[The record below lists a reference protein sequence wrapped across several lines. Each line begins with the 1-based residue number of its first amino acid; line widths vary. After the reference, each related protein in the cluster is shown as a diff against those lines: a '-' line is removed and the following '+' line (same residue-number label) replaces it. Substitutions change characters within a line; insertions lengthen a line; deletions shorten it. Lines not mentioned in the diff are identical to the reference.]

1 MNRIRRWNRWRFAAA
16 AVLLAAAPVAAQEY
30 RGNLFVEVKDDAGK
44 PVAGAELTLA
54 GGDFSRASTTGA
66 DGKARFVR
74 LEPGAYRLTASAKG
88 FAKVTVEQVDV
99 ATFQSAS
106 LQVRLT
112 PESQLSQ
119 TVTVTAES
127 PLLDQRRM
135 GTATVLTQDEVS
147 QIPTSRDPW
156 AVLSTVPGVTTDRVN
171 VAGNEAGQQSN
182 FVGNGDDGT
191 NTTWV
196 MDGVEFTDLGAV
208 GSSPTY
214 FDFNTFEEIG
224 FVTGG
229 ADVDQANG
237 GARLNFTTK
246 QGTNEFSGNLRLWY
260 TSKGLQSDVKT
271 ITQPEGVVVTPP
283 DPETFFPGNN
293 LPPNNQVNEVFEKNV
308 SFGGPILKDKIWYW
322 VGFGQNDI
330 DNQVANVSDK
340 TKLKNTT
347 AKIHGQVGAR
357 WNWKL
362 FYSNGNKAKDGRG
375 AAVTRPAE
383 TTWIQKG
390 PTPIYTAYA
399 SALINPNW
407 DLSLQAGHVDG
418 KFSLTPKGGLDAQIF
433 NDENNVWSGSYLL
446 YDTVRPQDQF
456 VVRGSNFFDTAG
468 WEHEVKYG
476 YRYKKTTVE
485 SLSKWSNLDN
495 FVYSASY
502 VYLYRERDYAV
513 DMEHVNAWVGDTVT
527 KGNWAVTAGLS
538 YTEQQGKNTPADVA
552 AVGLCPTC
560 LPGVSYAGGSEVFT
574 WKDVSPR
581 VGATY
586 TFDTRKRLL
595 LRANYAQYVDQLY
608 VSDINYDNPAASYAY
623 LVHAFADANDNR
635 KVDPGEFSTDCADAL
650 GGSVV
655 ACDPTLFA
663 DRIDPDYEAPR
674 VREFIFGAEVE
685 LARDFTIAANI
696 LWRNRDRD
704 RWIEGNLDG
713 RPVAAAG
720 PLYDVP
726 HFEATGELRPIDAS
740 FYDCSATVSGT
751 FPDGTPY
758 SEPFCTLSPAG
769 ELLTNDGSPSFLTNR
784 PGYEQRYKGLEITA
798 TKRLSNRWMLRGYVA
813 VNDWTQEF
821 SGTQGISDPTNFQGG
836 TTEPGGEVSIPS
848 VGSGTKDG
856 VWLGTSRWQANVNG
870 LYQLPRDMT
879 LSGNL
884 YVRQGYGIPYM
895 HRASGKD
902 VQIGEIGDARY
913 DTLWTFDL
921 GFAKNV
927 KLQKGGVLELRADM
941 FNVFDRNT
949 VLSQKPR
956 VNSAGNTNAITETLS
971 PRIIRVGA
979 SLNF

>member
-1 MNRIRRWNRWRFAAA
+1 MDRTRRWNRWRFAAA

-30 RGNLFVEVKDDAGK
+30 RGNLFVEVRDDAGK
-44 PVAGAELTLA
+44 PVAGAELTLS
-54 GGDFSRASTTGA
+54 GNDFARTSTTGE
-66 DGKARFVR
+66 DGKSRFVR
-74 LEPGAYRLTASAKG
+74 IEPGAYRLTASAKG
-88 FAKVTVEQVDV
+88 FAKVTIERVDV
-99 ATFQSAS
+99 ATFQSAAI
-106 LQVRLT
+106 QVRLT
-112 PESQLSQ
+112 PESQLNQ

-127 PLLDQRRM
+127 PLLDQRRT

-156 AVLSTVPGVTTDRVN
+156 SVLSTVPGVTTDRVN

-224 FVTGG
+224 FYTGG

-246 QGTNEFSGNLRLWY
+246 QGTNELSGNLRLWY
-260 TSKGLQSDVKT
+260 TSKGLQSDVQDVD
-271 ITQPEGVVVTPP
+271 QPANVNTAVNP
-283 DPETFFPGNN
+283 D
-293 LPPNNQVNEVFEKNV
+293 PNNQINEVFEKNI
-308 SFGGPILKDKIWYW
+308 SLGGPIVKDKVWYW

-340 TKLKNTT
+340 SKLKNTT
-347 AKIHGQVGAR
+347 AKIHGQAGSR
-357 WNWKL
+357 WSWKL
-362 FYSNGNKAKDGRG
+362 FYANGNKTKDGRG
-375 AAVTRPAE
+375 AATTRPPE
-383 TTWIQKG
+383 TTWLQKG
-390 PTPIYTAYA
+390 PTPIYTAYVG
-399 SALINPNW
+399 ALVNPNW
-407 DLSLQAGHVDG
+407 DVSAQVGHVDG
-418 KFSLTPKGGLDAQIF
+418 KFSLTPKGGLDAQII
-433 NDENNVWSGSYLL
+433 NDANNNWSGSYLL
-446 YDTVRPQDQF
+446 YDTKRPQDQ
-456 VVRGSNFFDTAG
+456 VVLRGSNFFDTGG

-485 SLSKWSNLDN
+485 SFSKWSNLDF
-495 FVYSASY
+495 FVYSGAY

-513 DMEHVNAWVGDTVT
+513 DMKHTNAWVGDTVT
-527 KGNWAVTAGLS
+527 KGNWAITGGLS
-538 YTEQQGKNTPADVA
+538 YTDQRGHNTAADVA
-552 AVGLCPTC
+552 DAGICPTC
-560 LPGVSYAGGSEVFT
+560 LPGVTVAEGSEVFS

-581 VGATY
+581 LGATY

-608 VSDINYDNPAASYAY
+608 VGDVNYDNPAASYAY
-623 LVHAFADANDNR
+623 VTQPWADLNANGQ
-635 KVDPGEFSTDCADAL
+635 VDAGEFSTDCLDAVNS
-650 GGSVV
+650 SVPP
-655 ACDPTLFA
+655 CDPASFA
-663 DRIDPDYEAPR
+663 DKIDPNFEAPR
-674 VREFIFGAEVE
+674 VREFVLGGEVE

-696 LWRNRDRD
+696 LLRTRDRE
-704 RWIEGNLDG
+704 RWIQGNLDG
-713 RPVAAAG
+713 RPVASSG

-726 HFEATGELRPIDAS
+726 HFQATGQLRPIDPS
-740 FYDCSATVSGT
+740 FYDCSTLATGT

-758 SEPFCTLSPAG
+758 AEPVCSLTPAG
-769 ELLTNDGSPSFLTNR
+769 EALTTEGAPSFLTNK

-813 VNDWTQEF
+813 VNDWTQHY

-836 TTEPGGEVSIPS
+836 TTEQGGDVSVPS

-856 VWLGTSRWQANVNG
+856 VWLGTSHWQLNVNG

-879 LSGNL
+879 ISGNL
-884 YVRQGYGIPYM
+884 YARQGYGIPYID
-895 HRASGKD
+895 RVGAKD
-902 VQIGEIGDARY
+902 VQIGGISDRRY

-927 KLQKGGVLELRADM
+927 TLKKGGVLELRADL
-941 FNVFDRNT
+941 FNVFDQNT
-949 VLSQKPR
+949 VLSRKPR
-956 VNSAGNTNAITETLS
+956 ADQPGNTNAITETLS
-971 PRIIRVGA
+971 PRILRFGA